1 MFDDNKDND
10 LCFSRK
16 MDELE
21 TQLQFERFK
30 REKLEAELDECRKE
44 ILRLIGTI
52 RTYQE
57 EIKQSQVRH
66 NFRFCFHDEFQ

>member
-1 MFDDNKDND
+1 
-10 LCFSRK
+10 

-66 NFRFCFHDEFQ
+66 NFRLLFS